1 MMNERVYRELEQSGV
16 PFEERSFDVPFET
29 TVQSARMLETDMEH
43 IAKTMVFRAPSGA
56 ITLIAP
62 GNAKVDNQKFRQQ
75 FGVRPTMLKAD
86 ELMELTGF
94 EPGAVSPV
102 GIASSQNSVYMDV
115 SLMAFQG
122 ETVFPSGG
130 TDRCAIAI
138 MPENLYKAA
147 ECCGVVDVCKENS

>member
-1 MMNERVYRELEQSGV
+1 MNERVYRELEKSGV

-29 TVQSARMLETDMEH
+29 TVQSAEMLETDMEH

-62 GNAKVDNQKFRQQ
+62 GNAKVDNQKFKQQ
-75 FGVRPTMLKAD
+75 FGIRPTMMKAD

-102 GIASSQNSVYMDV
+102 GIASSRNSVYMDA
-115 SLMAFQG
+115 SLMAFRG
-122 ETVFPSGG
+122 ETVFPSAG

-138 MPENLYKAA
+138 TPEDLCKAA
-147 ECCGVVDVCKENS
+147 GCSGVVDVCRQKV